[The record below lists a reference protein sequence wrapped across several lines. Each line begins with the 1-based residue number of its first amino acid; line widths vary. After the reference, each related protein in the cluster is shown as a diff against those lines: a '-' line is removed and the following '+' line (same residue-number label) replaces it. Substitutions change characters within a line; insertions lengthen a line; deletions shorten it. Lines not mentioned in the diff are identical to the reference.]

1 MVQKTNLSAGTAAPA
16 SGRSAESS
24 AQYIKRTQARKL
36 KHSQEYTSSRFAF
49 GTSLGIGL
57 IALFIGFDFL
67 TMTVSPI
74 TMGVAVVFLA
84 ESLFEMIISQ
94 QIKRRVIRD
103 MEIPRGLR
111 WTGIIAV
118 AMVLNGNIFAAIAG
132 FTRLQKEKT
141 IEYTLSIYMTLTTV
155 CIFLVSSLNL
165 FKEYVA
171 NTFMLGMTI
180 LAVLIAFDL
189 VSMFLITRWVTRR
202 ATSRK
207 MLPLS
212 ILLILS
218 AVTGNVFALLIG
230 VITISK
236 LCHKDKD
243 INIEW
248 IDILSRLFRNNMSII
263 GMFVVVFLIALSLC
277 SYLTFDYSIA
287 VQNNYGAMLLPPSL
301 AYPFGTDNYGR
312 CVFTRIVF
320 GARISLVVG
329 MLATATPLIA
339 GGLLG
344 AVAGYYSGK
353 VENVIMRVLDVLY
366 AVPSILLA
374 IAIVAAFGASTTNL
388 ILALSV
394 SSIPVYARTV
404 RATVMGLSS
413 AEFVEAARACG
424 ARDWV
429 IILKHIIPNSLA
441 PIIVRATMGIGT
453 AVLSTSSMSYLGLGV
468 EPHIPEWGNIL
479 KVGSSYLETNPYLA
493 IFPGL
498 AIMLIVLSFNF
509 FGDGLRDATDP
520 KLK

>member
-1 MVQKTNLSAGTAAPA
+1 MAIGVVILLFSIDFAEKSISPVAAVVAAVFLVESAFELLISLLLRSAVLQDREISRSLRLSGLLSA
-16 SGRSAESS
+16 
-24 AQYIKRTQARKL
+24 
-36 KHSQEYTSSRFAF
+36 
-49 GTSLGIGL
+49 
-57 IALFIGFDFL
+57 
-67 TMTVSPI
+67 V
-74 TMGVAVVFLA
+74 
-84 ESLFEMIISQ
+84 
-94 QIKRRVIRD
+94 
-103 MEIPRGLR
+103 
-111 WTGIIAV
+111 
-118 AMVLNGNIFAAIAG
+118 MVLNGNIFAFIAG
-132 FTRLQKEKT
+132 FTCMQKEKT
-141 IEYTLSIYMTLTTV
+141 LEYTLSIYMTLTTV
-155 CIFLVSSLNL
+155 CIVLVSALNL

-171 NTFMLGMTI
+171 DTFLLGMYL
-180 LAVLIAFDL
+180 LAGLIVFDL
-189 VSMFLITRWVTRR
+189 LAMFLISKWVKRR
-202 ATSRK
+202 TTDKK
-207 MLPLS
+207 MLPLA
-212 ILLILS
+212 ICLILS

-230 VITISK
+230 IISISK
-236 LCHKDKD
+236 LCHKDKE
-243 INIEW
+243 ISIEW
-248 IDILSRLFRNNMSII
+248 IDIINRLFRNNMSIM
-263 GMFVVVFLIALSLC
+263 GMFVVVFLISLSLC

-287 VQNNYGAMLLPPSL
+287 VENNYTAMLIAPCLE
-301 AYPFGTDNYGR
+301 YPFGTDNFGR

-320 GARISLVVG
+320 GARISLVIG
-329 MLATATPLIA
+329 MLATAAPLIF

-353 VENVIMRVLDVLY
+353 IENIIMRILDVLY

-374 IAIVAAFGASTTNL
+374 IAIVAAFGANTTNL

-404 RATVMGLSS
+404 RATVMGLSN

-429 IILKHIIPNSLA
+429 IIIKHIIPNSLA

-479 KVGSSYLETNPYLA
+479 KIGSSYLETNPYLA

-498 AIMLIVLSFNF
+498 AIMLIVLAFNF

>member
-1 MVQKTNLSAGTAAPA
+1 MVQKAAAPA
-16 SGRSAESS
+16 AAAAAADYAAE
-24 AQYIKRTQARKL
+24 YIRRTQARKL
-36 KHSQEYTSSRFAF
+36 KRSQEYTASRFAF
-49 GTSLGIGL
+49 GTSLAIAL
-57 IALFIGFDFL
+57 IALLLSFDLAEGTVNMISLAVAAIFL
-67 TMTVSPI
+67 V
-74 TMGVAVVFLA
+74 
-84 ESLFEMIISQ
+84 ESLFELAVSLLV
-94 QIKRRVIRD
+94 KRAVIQDR
-103 MEIPRGLR
+103 ELPRALR
-111 WTGIIAV
+111 WSGLFSAV
-118 AMVLNGNIFAAIAG
+118 MVLNGNIFASISG
-132 FTRLQKEKT
+132 FTRLQRERT
-141 IEYTLSIYMTLTTV
+141 IEYTLSIYMLLTTV
-155 CIFLVSSLNL
+155 CIVLVSSLNL
-165 FKEYVA
+165 FKAYVA
-171 NTFMLGMTI
+171 DTFLLGMYI
-180 LAVLIAFDL
+180 LAGLIVFDL
-189 VSMFLITRWVTRR
+189 LAMLLISRWVTRS

-207 MLPLS
+207 MLPLA
-212 ILLILS
+212 LCLILS
-218 AVTGNVFALLIG
+218 AATGNVFALLIG
-230 VITISK
+230 IITISK
-236 LCHKDKD
+236 LRHKDKD

-263 GMFVVVFLIALSLC
+263 GMFLVVFLISLSLC
-277 SYLTFDYSIA
+277 SFLTFDYSIA
-287 VQNNYGAMLLPPSL
+287 VQNNYGAMLLAPSL
-301 AYPFGTDNYGR
+301 EYPFGTDNFGR

-329 MLATATPLIA
+329 MLATATPLIV

-344 AVAGYYSGK
+344 AVAGYYSGRI
-353 VENVIMRVLDVLY
+353 ENIIMRALDVLY

-424 ARDWV
+424 ARDHA
-429 IILKHIIPNSLA
+429 IILKHILPNSMA